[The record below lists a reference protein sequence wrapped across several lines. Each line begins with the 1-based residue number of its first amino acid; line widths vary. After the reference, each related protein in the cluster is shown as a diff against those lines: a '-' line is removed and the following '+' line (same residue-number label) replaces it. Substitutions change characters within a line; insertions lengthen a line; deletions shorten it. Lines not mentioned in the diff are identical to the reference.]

1 MEGILTVLLGV
12 KSVITGRPRIQVSN
26 SVFFTIPSVISY
38 TTASLS
44 VFILVS
50 LVGSHHKAES
60 KRKPWH
66 GKEFPLLSPTKLNL
80 RIPGIH
86 SQMVLSVLGLWGR
99 EGGA

>member
-1 MEGILTVLLGV
+1 M
-12 KSVITGRPRIQVSN
+12 KSVITGRTRVQVSN
-26 SVFFTIPSVISY
+26 SVFFTIPSVTSY

-44 VFILVS
+44 MFVLIFSQVS

-66 GKEFPLLSPTKLNL
+66 GKEFPLPSPTKLNL
-80 RIPGIH
+80 RIPRTH
-86 SQMVLSVLGLWGR
+86 SQMGLSVPGLGGR